1 MIFLES
7 PWPVLILGLA
17 LEMVL
22 AIVLFTTRRGVV
34 LGAMAGVALLV
45 ALGVLVESRV
55 VTDTK
60 LIRQTLEAAAAG
72 LQANNAQRV
81 KACIVPDAD
90 GDAARGLVDWAMSRA
105 EFLELTLRNLDVIFN
120 YQTSP
125 PTADTTFT
133 AWVRG
138 TDRSGT
144 YPGEVSRPV
153 AMEVK
158 LRKEA
163 GRWLVYGEP
172 KHDVHE

>member
-7 PWPVLILGLA
+7 PWPVLIVGLA

-45 ALGVLVESRV
+45 ALGVLIESWV

-81 KACIVPDAD
+81 EACIVPDAD
-90 GDAARGLVDWAMSRA
+90 GDVARRKVTWALSCA
-105 EFLELTLRNLDVIFN
+105 EFQELTLRNLDVKFN

-125 PTADTTFT
+125 PTAETTFT
-133 AWVRG
+133 VWVRG
-138 TDRSGT
+138 RDRSGVV
-144 YPGEVSRPV
+144 GELYRPV

-172 KHDVHE
+172 KHNVREY